1 MAATRSILIL
11 PIIALIAIAVIAA
24 FIAAVVVLIVLLVRR
39 SNRQTAASAPE
50 PPKRPLS
57 EILREHRTRAG
68 MTQEYVAEALG
79 ISRQAVSKWEAGASE
94 PTAANLAALA
104 ALYGVPEGEL
114 MRSR

>member
-1 MAATRSILIL
+1 MGITRFGFAIILTLAAA
-11 PIIALIAIAVIAA
+11 ALIAVAVIT
-24 FIAAVVVLIVLLVRR
+24 AVVVLIVMLVRR
-39 SNRQTAASAPE
+39 ANRQTAASAPE
-50 PPKRPLS
+50 PTKRPLS

>member
-1 MAATRSILIL
+1 MAATRNIFILAVA
-11 PIIALIAIAVIAA
+11 ALIAFAVITA
-24 FIAAVVVLIVLLVRR
+24 IVILIVLLVLRT
-39 SNRQTAASAPE
+39 NRQTAASVPE

-104 ALYGVPEGEL
+104 RLYGVPKEEL

>member
-1 MAATRSILIL
+1 MAATRVGFGLLLMIILGIVIL
-11 PIIALIAIAVIAA
+11 AVIAA
-24 FIAAVVVLIVLLVRR
+24 IVVVIVMLVRWA
-39 SNRQTAASAPE
+39 NRQASQPAPE

-57 EILREHRTRAG
+57 EILKEHRTRCG

-94 PTAANLAALA
+94 PTASNLTALA
-104 ALYGVPEGEL
+104 ELYGVPADEL